1 MADQQEQAASP
12 TDLPISPDFP
22 EGTAGEKQRMV
33 KMTSR
38 NDGRVLL
45 ARVWIKEEDG
55 MKLAGRKW
63 QRPDGSIRVSY
74 SVPSE
79 TIASTTLYIE
89 KIKQDPAGGATG

>member
-1 MADQQEQAASP
+1 M
-12 TDLPISPDFP
+12 IS
-22 EGTAGEKQRMV
+22 K
-33 KMTSR
+33 

-45 ARVWIKEEDG
+45 ARVWIKEENE
-55 MKLAGRKW
+55 MKLVGRKW

-89 KIKQDPAGGATG
+89 KIKQDPADGEVG